1 MGLVL
6 RTHQGGKGDYFMIV
20 FTIESTGSKSSSP
33 EDLEEVD
40 SETSKDGLS
49 EPGKRANNTYRQTNI
64 FQVVCFSHFAKNAFA
79 SN

>member
-1 MGLVL
+1 
-6 RTHQGGKGDYFMIV
+6 MIV

-33 EDLEEVD
+33 EDLEEA
-40 SETSKDGLS
+40 ETSKDGLS